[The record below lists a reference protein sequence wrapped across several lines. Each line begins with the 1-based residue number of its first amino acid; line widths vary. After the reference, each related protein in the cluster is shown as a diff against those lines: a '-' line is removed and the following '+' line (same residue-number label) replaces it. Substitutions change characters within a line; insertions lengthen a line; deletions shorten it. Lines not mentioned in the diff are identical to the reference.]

1 MPKIKTNRTA
11 YKKFSINKNGKIK
24 RAGAHHTHNTAKK
37 SPKQRR
43 NLRKNKIVDDKD
55 AGAIRKQLPY
65 A

>member
-11 YKKFSINKNGKIK
+11 HKKFSINKNGKIK
-24 RAGAHHTHNTAKK
+24 RAGAHHSHKTANK

-43 NLRKNKIVDDKD
+43 NLRKNKIVDAKD
-55 AGAIRKQLPY
+55 APAIKRQLPY